1 MGTKL
6 TENGKQGFAELD
18 KQIRECVGTIE
29 TSSLVLAR
37 SLRLMAQ
44 ESSDG
49 TPFWKLGGFASY
61 KCYLEDVHIEAG
73 RYRLLRNAGE
83 VVHLIESQYREN
95 QHDHVRPVTE
105 NQIRALGSI
114 AANDPD
120 SVFPLWEMA
129 IEAAL
134 EDGGDSP
141 ERRHV
146 ELVVN
151 EYKARGGNLNGRRR
165 YSQRER
171 ELKAECEN
179 GHTVIANIT
188 TDSALISWAEEKGV
202 YVYVGRGSKWGN
214 PFKLPDDGD
223 RNQVCKCYEKHYLPH
238 KPSLLNDG
246 ASLIG
251 KVLGCYCAPEKCH
264 AESLVDLANKSSEA

>member
-49 TPFWKLGGFASY
+49 TPFWKLGGFESY
-61 KCYLEDVHIEAG
+61 KCYLEDVQIEASQ
-73 RYRLLRNAGE
+73 YKRLRIAGE
-83 VVHLIESQYREN
+83 VIHLIESQDGGDSACAGPMNEYSI
-95 QHDHVRPVTE
+95 RP
-105 NQIRALGSI
+105 LGSI
-114 AANDPD
+114 AMNDPEA
-120 SVFPLWEMA
+120 VLPLWEMA
-129 IEAAL
+129 IETAT
-134 EDGGDSP
+134 EDGGESP

-146 ELVVN
+146 EHVVN

-171 ELKAECEN
+171 DLKAKCES